1 MDRVLASEARGCWFD
16 PSRAHQ
22 TQRPPAPPG
31 HGALKVI
38 QVKVKPNARSA
49 LFVAQD
55 DGSWLAQV
63 TAPAVDGQANDA
75 LIALVAKHF
84 GVCRAQVRIKTG
96 SSGRL
101 KRVQIDD

>member
-1 MDRVLASEARGCWFD
+1 M
-16 PSRAHQ
+16 
-22 TQRPPAPPG
+22 
-31 HGALKVI
+31 KVI

-49 LFVAQD
+49 LFVVQD

-63 TAPAVDGQANDA
+63 AAPAVDGQANDA

-84 GVCRAQVRIKTG
+84 GVRRTQVRIKSG
-96 SSGRL
+96 SSSRL

>member
-22 TQRPPAPPG
+22 SD
-31 HGALKVI
+31 ALKI
-38 QVKVKPNARSA
+38 ILVKVKPNARNGA
-49 LFVAQD
+49 LLMQD

-63 TAPAVDGQANDA
+63 NAAPVDGQANAA

-84 GVCRAQVRIKTG
+84 GVQRSQVRIKTG

-101 KRVQIDD
+101 KRVQIDE